1 MLIPPDAAR
10 LAAKVLSTALFVQLG
25 NDAEKD
31 RREAELRDLLR
42 IAARAEEM
50 RSTLDALEGRAKT
63 AAQKEAF
70 GQLLGSAVKLVKST
84 VPKSLKKRVTMKG
97 VGGAALGV
105 GAVYGA
111 NRGMAAATRRMG
123 RTLPKARPWGRYQ
136 LAPKKRTTE
145 FGYSGS

>member
-1 MLIPPDAAR
+1 MPIPPGSAQI
-10 LAAKVLSTALFVQLG
+10 AAKLLSTALFVQLAH
-25 NDAEKD
+25 DAEKE
-31 RREAELRDLLR
+31 RRESALRDLLA
-42 IAARAEEM
+42 IGARAEEM
-50 RSTLDALEGRAKT
+50 RSTLDALEGRGKT

-70 GQLLGSAVKLVKST
+70 GQMLGSAVKLVKSK
-84 VPKSLKKRVTMKG
+84 VPPSFKKRVTMKG

-136 LAPKKRTTE
+136 LAPKKRTNE